1 MRTHWI
7 ATAIVAGIISL
18 GSATIAAAQDR
29 PIRWKMAS
37 VVPGNL
43 PLFGEGSVRLEK
55 TIDLISG
62 GTIQIKHFDPGALVP
77 ALQIFDAVSS
87 GSVDAGY
94 SGSGYWAGK
103 VPAAAFFN
111 SIPFGP
117 GMDEFLAWI
126 RVGGGQQ
133 IWDEIYAKYNLK
145 ALPCLM
151 APPEPSLWV
160 KKELK
165 SLDEFKG
172 MKLRYFGLG
181 ALVMTKLG
189 ASTQLLATAD
199 TAQAFERGL
208 IDGLENSIATLDLQV
223 GFPNLAKHVY
233 FPGWHQ
239 QASSLEL
246 MMHKPRWDAL
256 SDRQKRLIEL
266 ACNENITWSITVA
279 NVSQVPAIEEFQKRG
294 VTIHRWSNEQLAT
307 FKKHWE
313 QVVEEQSAKNADFK
327 RAWDSLKAFRTRYA
341 LWSNIGYLKD

>member
-1 MRTHWI
+1 MNRRLSF
-7 ATAIVAGIISL
+7 AVAFAGL
-18 GSATIAAAQDR
+18 VFAAATQASAQEK
-29 PIRWKMAS
+29 PVRWKMAS

-43 PLFGEGSVRLEK
+43 PHFGEGSVRLEK

-87 GSVDAGY
+87 GAVDAGY

-111 SIPFGP
+111 SVPFGP
-117 GMDEFLAWI
+117 GIDEFLAWI

-133 IWDEIYAKYNLK
+133 IWDEIYAKHNLK

-151 APPEPSLWV
+151 APPEPSMWV
-160 KKELK
+160 RKEIK
-165 SLDEFKG
+165 SLDDLKG

-181 ALVMTKLG
+181 ALVMQRLG
-189 ASTQLLATAD
+189 ATTQVLPAGE
-199 TAQAFERGL
+199 TAQAFERGM
-208 IDGLENSIATLDLQV
+208 IDGLENSTATLDLQV
-223 GFPNLAKHVY
+223 GLSRIAKHIY

-256 SDRQKRLIEL
+256 SDRQKRLIEV

-279 NVSQVPAIEEFQKRG
+279 NISQVAAIEAFKKQG
-294 VTIHRWSNEQLAT
+294 VTIHRWTPEQIAT
-307 FKKHWE
+307 FKKQWDA
-313 QVVEEQSAKNADFK
+313 VVEERAAQNADFK
-327 RAWDSLKAFRTRYA
+327 KAWESLKAFRARYA
-341 LWSNIGYLKD
+341 EWNSIGYLRD